1 MVQRMKPSKLI
12 IKIVAVLF
20 LITCLVTGWFVLQL
34 FSFKNSPINLDQEQV
49 FVIAPG
55 SSLNKIAHAM
65 QAEGLIEQPRYL
77 TLLGRWYGHAAKLKV
92 GEFLLMPGM
101 TPLQVLDKIVA
112 GDVLQYSLTVVEGWS
127 FKQMLKAING
137 HEKLKHD
144 LKDLSPE
151 QIMDKL
157 GKPGEHPEGRFLP
170 ETYHFNLGMTD
181 LDFLK
186 RAYEAME
193 SRLQQEWQMR
203 EEGLPYQSAY
213 EALIMA
219 SIIEKETAVPAE
231 RAEIAGV
238 FVRRLQKRMRLQT
251 DPTVIY
257 GIGDSYDGNIRR
269 RDLRRDT
276 PYNTYTRH
284 GLTPTPIALPGADAI
299 HAALHPAKGDSL
311 YFVAMGEG
319 GNGRHYFSSSLEEHI
334 NAVRKYQLKRR

>member
-1 MVQRMKPSKLI
+1 MKSSKLI
-12 IKIVAVLF
+12 IKIVAALF
-20 LITCLVTGWFVLQL
+20 LSGCIVAGWFALQL
-34 FSFKNSPINLDQEQV
+34 SSFKNSPINLTQEQL

-55 SSLNKIAHAM
+55 ASLNKIAYAM
-65 QAEGLIEQPRYL
+65 QADGLIDSPRYL

-92 GEFLLMPGM
+92 GEFLLTPGM

-127 FKQMLKAING
+127 FKQMLEAIHA
-137 HEKLKHD
+137 HEKLKHS
-144 LKDLSPE
+144 LKGLSPE
-151 QIMDKL
+151 KIMQQL

-170 ETYHFNLGMTD
+170 ETYLFTAGMTD

-186 RAYEAME
+186 RAYEAMQQ
-193 SRLQQEWQMR
+193 RLQQEWQQR
-203 EEGLPYQSAY
+203 DEGLPYQSAY

-219 SIIEKETAVPAE
+219 SIIEKETAVPSE
-231 RAEIAGV
+231 RSEIAGV

-257 GIGDSYDGNIRR
+257 GIGESYDGNIRR
-269 RDLRRDT
+269 GDLRRDT
-276 PYNTYTRH
+276 AYNTYTRH

-311 YFVAMGEG
+311 YFVSK
-319 GNGRHYFSSSLEEHI
+319 GNGSHYFSATLEEHI
-334 NAVRKYQLKRR
+334 NAVRKYQLKRK

>member
-1 MVQRMKPSKLI
+1 MLRMKPFKLI
-12 IKIVAVLF
+12 IKIAAVL
-20 LITCLVTGWFVLQL
+20 LLLGGLVVGWFVLQL
-34 FSFKNSPINLDQEQV
+34 AGFKNSPINLDQEQV

-55 SSLNKIAHAM
+55 SSLNKIAYAM

-77 TLLGRWYGHAAKLKV
+77 TLLGRWYGHAEKLKV

-127 FKQMLKAING
+127 FKQMLKAIHG

-144 LKDLSPE
+144 LKGLNSE
-151 QIMDKL
+151 QIMQQL

-170 ETYHFNLGMTD
+170 ETYLFTAGMTD

-186 RAYEAME
+186 RAYKAMQQ
-193 SRLQQEWQMR
+193 RLQQEWQMR

-219 SIIEKETAVPAE
+219 SIIEKETAVPSE

-238 FVRRLQKRMRLQT
+238 FVRRLQKNMRLQT

-319 GNGRHYFSSSLEEHI
+319 SNGRHYFSASLEEHI
-334 NAVRKYQLKRR
+334 NAVRKYQLKR

>member
-1 MVQRMKPSKLI
+1 MKPSKLI
-12 IKIVAVLF
+12 IKIVAALF
-20 LITCLVTGWFVLQL
+20 LLGCLVAGWFALQL
-34 FSFKNSPINLDQEQV
+34 ASFKNSPINLTQEQL

-55 SSLNKIAHAM
+55 ASLNKIAYAM
-65 QAEGLIEQPRYL
+65 QAEGLIDNPRYL
-77 TLLGRWYGHAAKLKV
+77 TLLGRWHGHAANLKV
-92 GEFLLMPGM
+92 GEFLLTPGM
-101 TPLQVLDKIVA
+101 TAMQVLDKIVA

-127 FKQMLKAING
+127 FKQMLEAIHG

-144 LKDLSPE
+144 LKGLSPE
-151 QIMDKL
+151 KIMQQL

-170 ETYHFNLGMTD
+170 ETYLFTAGMTD

-186 RAYEAME
+186 RAYEAMQQ
-193 SRLQQEWQMR
+193 RLQLEWQQR
-203 EEGLPYQSAY
+203 DEGLPYQSAY

-219 SIIEKETAVPAE
+219 SIIEKETAVPSE

-311 YFVAMGEG
+311 YFVSK
-319 GNGRHYFSSSLEEHI
+319 GNGSHYFSATLEEHI
-334 NAVRKYQLKRR
+334 NAVRKYQLKRK

>member
-1 MVQRMKPSKLI
+1 MKPSKLI
-12 IKIVAVLF
+12 IKIVAALF
-20 LITCLVTGWFVLQL
+20 LIAGLATGWFVLQL
-34 FSFKNSPINLDQEQV
+34 SSFKNSPINLDQEQV

-55 SSLNKIAHAM
+55 ASLNKIAHAM

-186 RAYEAME
+186 RAYEAMQQ
-193 SRLQQEWQMR
+193 RLQQEWQMR
-203 EEGLPYQSAY
+203 EEELPYQSAY

-238 FVRRLQKRMRLQT
+238 FVRRLQKNMRLQT

-311 YFVAMGEG
+311 YFVSK
-319 GNGRHYFSSSLEEHI
+319 GNGSHYFSSSLEEHI

>member
-1 MVQRMKPSKLI
+1 MPAMKSSKPI
-12 IKIVAVLF
+12 IKIIAVLF
-20 LITCLVTGWFVLQL
+20 LAICIVMGWFALQL
-34 FSFKNSPINLDQEQV
+34 FSFKNSPINLKQEQL

-55 SSLNKIAHAM
+55 SSLSKIAYAM
-65 QAEGLIEQPRYL
+65 QAEGLIVQPRYL

-92 GEFLLMPGM
+92 GEFLLTPGM
-101 TPLQVLDKIVA
+101 TPMQALDKIVA

-127 FKQMLKAING
+127 FKQMLQAVHG
-137 HEKLKHD
+137 HEKLKHE
-144 LKDLSPE
+144 LKGLSAE
-151 QIMDKL
+151 QIMQKL

-170 ETYHFNLGMTD
+170 ETYYFTAGMTD
-181 LDFLK
+181 VEFLK
-186 RAYEAME
+186 RAYEAMQQD
-193 SRLQQEWQMR
+193 LQHAWQQR
-203 EEGLPYQSAY
+203 DEGLPYQSAY

-219 SIIEKETAVPAE
+219 SIIEKETAVPSE
-231 RAEIAGV
+231 RTEIAGV
-238 FVRRLQKRMRLQT
+238 FVRRLQKNMRLQT

-284 GLTPTPIALPGADAI
+284 GLTPTPIALPGVDAI

-319 GNGRHYFSSSLEEHI
+319 GNGRHYFSATLKEHI
-334 NAVRKYQLKRR
+334 NAVRKYQLKRK

>member
-1 MVQRMKPSKLI
+1 MMLPMKPSKLI
-12 IKIVAVLF
+12 IIIVAALF
-20 LITCLVTGWFVLQL
+20 LIACLVTGWFVLQL
-34 FSFKNSPINLDQEQV
+34 SSFNNSLINLDQEQV
-49 FVIAPG
+49 FVVEPG
-55 SSLNKIAHAM
+55 SSLSKIAHAM
-65 QAEGLIEQPRYL
+65 HAEGLIEQPRYL
-77 TLLGRWYGHAAKLKV
+77 TLLGRWYDHAAKLKV
-92 GEFLLMPGM
+92 GEFLLIPGM
-101 TPLQVLDKIVA
+101 TPVQVLDKIVA
-112 GDVLQYSLTVVEGWS
+112 GDVLQYSLTIVEGWS
-127 FKQMLKAING
+127 FKQMLQAMHG
-137 HEKLKHD
+137 HEKLKHT
-144 LKDLSPE
+144 LKGLSPE
-151 QIMDKL
+151 QIMQRL

-170 ETYHFNLGMTD
+170 ETYHFTRGMTD
-181 LDFLK
+181 IEFLK
-186 RAYEAME
+186 RAYEEME

-219 SIIEKETAVPAE
+219 SIIEKETAVPSE

-238 FVRRLQKRMRLQT
+238 FVRRLQKNMRLQT

-319 GNGRHYFSSSLEEHI
+319 GNGRHYFSASLEEHI
-334 NAVRKYQLKRR
+334 NAVRKYQLKR